1 MFDHVCITQ
10 AFFAQWY
17 KGAWAYI
24 PVSIDTL
31 VTGLDLVA
39 ALLISFGGLIGKI
52 SPLQLVIMTLLECV
66 FYSINK
72 SIFLVGALDVIDGAC
87 IISYH

>member
-1 MFDHVCITQ
+1 M
-10 AFFAQWY
+10 WY
-17 KGAWAYI
+17 ESAWSYI
-24 PVSIDTL
+24 PMNILTLDTGLTL
-31 VTGLDLVA
+31 VAT
-39 ALLISFGGLIGKI
+39 LLISFGGLIGKI
-52 SPLQLVIMTLLECV
+52 SPLQLVIMTLLECI